1 MNDYASRTRNGD
13 ARLQPSTGQTAIEIE
28 NLTVSYGKRQ
38 ILKGLS
44 LEVPVGSIFGFL
56 GANGSGKT
64 ATIKT
69 LLGFR
74 RPTSGHAR
82 VLGYDVVSQQR
93 EMRMHVGYVSETN
106 SFYDF
111 LTIPQLCALSRD
123 LHQRWDQE
131 AVDRSLKLFELPL
144 NRNIK
149 HFSKGMK
156 SQLALCLALGHDPD
170 LLILDEPTTVLDPV
184 ARQVFLKL
192 LIKQVALAGK
202 TVFFSSHIL
211 SEVEAIADR
220 VAVLHDGKLVLN
232 DELDH
237 VRDRQKLVRFTYIES
252 PPAEETARLSR
263 LPGVQRIEQEGRTVR
278 LRAEGDVDALVET
291 IRARPYELRNLEVAS
306 VGLEDVLLEYLRGD
320 AR

>member
-13 ARLQPSTGQTAIEIE
+13 ARPQSPTGQAAIEIE
-28 NLTVSYGKRQ
+28 NLTVSYGRHQ

-44 LEVPVGSIFGFL
+44 LEVPTGSIFGFL
-56 GANGSGKT
+56 GVNGSGKT
-64 ATIKT
+64 AAIKT
-69 LLGFR
+69 LLGFQ
-74 RPTSGHAR
+74 RPTSGRAR
-82 VLGYDVVSQQR
+82 VLGYDVVNQQS

-144 NRNIK
+144 NRHVK

-184 ARQVFLKL
+184 ARQVFLKM
-192 LIKQVALAGK
+192 LIKQVAMAGK
-202 TVFFSSHIL
+202 TVFFSSHII
-211 SEVEAIADR
+211 SEVEAIADH
-220 VAVLHDGKLVLN
+220 VAVLHAGRLVIH

-237 VRDRQKLVRFTYIES
+237 VRDWQKQVRFTYIEE
-252 PPAEETARLSR
+252 PLAEEIERLGR
-263 LPGVQRIEQEGRTVR
+263 LPGVRRIEQEGRAVR
-278 LRAEGDVDALVET
+278 LRAEGNVDALVET
-291 IRARPYELRNLEVAS
+291 LQARPYELRNLEVTTVS
-306 VGLEDVLLEYLRGD
+306 LEDVLLEFLRGEV
-320 AR
+320 

>member
-13 ARLQPSTGQTAIEIE
+13 ARLQSSTGQAAIEIE

-74 RPTSGHAR
+74 RPTSGRAR
-82 VLGYDVVSQQR
+82 VLGYDVMSQQR

-184 ARQVFLKL
+184 ARQVFLKM
-192 LIKQVALAGK
+192 LIKQVAMAGK
-202 TVFFSSHIL
+202 TVFFSSHVL

-220 VAVLHDGKLVLN
+220 VAVLHDGRLVLN

-237 VRDRQKLVRFTYIES
+237 VRDRQKLVHFTYIES

-263 LPGVQRIEQEGRTVR
+263 LPGVQRIEQEGRIVR

-291 IRARPYELRNLEVAS
+291 IQARPYELRNLEVAS

>member
-1 MNDYASRTRNGD
+1 MNEYASRTRNGD
-13 ARLQPSTGQTAIEIE
+13 ARPQSSTGQAAIVIE
-28 NLTVSYGKRQ
+28 NLTVSYGKNQ

-56 GANGSGKT
+56 GVNGSGKT

-74 RPTSGHAR
+74 RPTSGRAR

-93 EMRMHVGYVSETN
+93 EMRMHVGYVNETN
-106 SFYDF
+106 SFYDY
-111 LTIPQLCALSRD
+111 LTIQQLCALSHN
-123 LHQRWDQE
+123 LHQQWDQE
-131 AVDRSLKLFELPL
+131 MVDRSLKLFELPL
-144 NRNIK
+144 NRHIR

-156 SQLALCLALGHDPD
+156 SQLALCLALGHNPD

-192 LIKQVALAGK
+192 LIKQVAMAGK
-202 TVFFSSHIL
+202 TVFFSSHII
-211 SEVEAIADR
+211 SEVEAIADH

-237 VRDRQKLVRFTYIES
+237 LRDRQKLLHFTYTEE
-252 PPAEETARLSR
+252 PPAEETALLSR
-263 LPGVQRIEQEGRTVR
+263 LPQIRRIEQEGRTVR

-291 IRARPYELRNLEVAS
+291 IQARPYALRNLEVTPVS
-306 VGLEDVLLEYLRGD
+306 LEDVLLEYLKGD

>member
-1 MNDYASRTRNGD
+1 MNEYASRTSNED
-13 ARLQPSTGQTAIEIE
+13 AQPQSSTDRAAIEIE
-28 NLTVSYGKRQ
+28 NLTVRYGKRQ
-38 ILKGLS
+38 ILKGIS

-56 GANGSGKT
+56 GVNGSGKT

-74 RPTSGHAR
+74 PPTSGRAR

-111 LTIPQLCALSRD
+111 LTIPQLCVLSRD
-123 LHQRWDQE
+123 LHQKWDQE
-131 AVDRSLKLFELPL
+131 AVDRLLKLFELPL
-144 NRNIK
+144 NRQVR

-192 LIKQVALAGK
+192 LIKQVAMAGK
-202 TVFFSSHIL
+202 TVFFSSHVL
-211 SEVEAIADR
+211 SEVEAIADH
-220 VAVLHDGKLVLN
+220 VAVLRDGRLVLN
-232 DELDH
+232 DEVDH
-237 VRDRQKLVRFTYIES
+237 LRDRQKLLHFTYIEE
-252 PPAEETARLSR
+252 PPAEEIARLSR
-263 LPGVQRIEQEGRTVR
+263 LPHVRRIEQEGRAVR
-278 LRAEGDVDALVET
+278 LHAEGDVDALVET
-291 IRARPYELRNLEVAS
+291 IQARPYALRNLEVS
-306 VGLEDVLLEYLRGD
+306 MVSLEEVLLEYLKGERQ
-320 AR
+320 

>member
-1 MNDYASRTRNGD
+1 
-13 ARLQPSTGQTAIEIE
+13 
-28 NLTVSYGKRQ
+28 
-38 ILKGLS
+38 
-44 LEVPVGSIFGFL
+44 
-56 GANGSGKT
+56 
-64 ATIKT
+64 

-74 RPTSGHAR
+74 RPNSGHAR

-93 EMRMHVGYVSETN
+93 EMRTHVGYVSETN

-111 LTIPQLCALSRD
+111 LTIPQLCVLSRD

-131 AVDRSLKLFELPL
+131 TVDRSLKLFELPL
-144 NRNIK
+144 NRHVK

-184 ARQVFLKL
+184 ARQVFLKM
-192 LIKQVALAGK
+192 LIKQVAMAGK
-202 TVFFSSHIL
+202 TVFFSSHII
-211 SEVEAIADR
+211 SEVEAIADH
-220 VAVLHDGKLVLN
+220 VAVLHAGKLVLH

-252 PPAEETARLSR
+252 PPAEEIARLSR
-263 LPGVQRIEQEGRTVR
+263 LPGVHRIEQEGRSVR

-291 IRARPYELRNLEVAS
+291 IQARPYELRNLEVIAVS
-306 VGLEDVLLEYLRGD
+306 LEDVLLEYLRGD